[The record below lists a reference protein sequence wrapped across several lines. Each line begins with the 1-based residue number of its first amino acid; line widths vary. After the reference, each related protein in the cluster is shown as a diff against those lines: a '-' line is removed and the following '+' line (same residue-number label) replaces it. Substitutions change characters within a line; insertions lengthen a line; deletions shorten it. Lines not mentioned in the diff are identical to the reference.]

1 MDISKY
7 KAAIISNINKV
18 QNDPNIEMEAI
29 YRTNIDYPLDRT
41 TFNRVISYI
50 KGYNQYSMYSSGS
63 TLDIFLPDEDDSIRF
78 TVYGDGAINSYC
90 KSNTLSTLKPN
101 SYMLQRKARTMKP
114 IDINNYN
121 IRINFKKESE
131 DTDIKA
137 NYEIFNRWSTLNKLF
152 RYKKRF
158 SFITND
164 KLFSIDFTIVKS
176 SNIKVVNNDNYTMKK
191 RDINENMRR
200 FIVKPKNIMGFD
212 DWFETLKENDDVELR
227 GKKHEKMVPYKSI
240 QASNVLRN
248 DMKYEIEIEY
258 LGNKNNDIKAKYE
271 TILNEFVKHIEYI
284 LKAIQNNPFIISQEE
299 KSEFK
304 NQYNNIMKTRRFAG
318 PQPTA
323 LEMKHVTRKNYSDY
337 RDILSIRRNYCVT
350 DKADGERN
358 VLCVMNNGSAFMINR
373 KHEIKSLGCKM
384 PNMAGTV
391 LDGEYIVKDKQNKP
405 MIMFMMFDI
414 YFYKNSDLRMKP
426 FYRNDEERQLRPND
440 LSRYESL
447 NDFYEKMVLDKSV
460 EGIIVSKKTFYF
472 GDIVKYN
479 ETVDTEIMKIEGQL
493 NVLSE
498 NDPKYTHTNEYL
510 NSLKSDTKIFKH
522 SKTLLEKTYP
532 YNIDGLI
539 FTPINLAVGGS
550 FDSQKKTKYDGR
562 WYECFKWKPPL
573 ETTIDFLVFFKKNP
587 ENKTE
592 DLIQYSKKGDKV
604 IKYKTAVLYVGYM
617 PKRHTEFNSCRVLN
631 EELIFDEEYTN
642 VPFQPYNPY
651 IKNIEFAY
659 IPFENENNVVY
670 TADKQ
675 IISDGNIVEF
685 RYNSDLGEGF
695 WWESMRVRNINKPN
709 DFITA
714 INNWRTLHNPILKD
728 MITSGETPNVSDVYY
743 IKNKDRNKLPTKPL
757 ADFHSY
763 IKKTLISKVSKGA
776 KNYLDLC
783 AGKCGDMNHWI
794 DLKLSNIVCIE
805 LNRDNIENK
814 DNGGCKRILNAL
826 KDKVVNKN
834 TLKNTMMI
842 WGDASLTLDNGDAG
856 RDDLNKY
863 YLNVLYGNVEQ
874 SLVEN
879 SKLQRLYGIF
889 KDTRFDI
896 VSCQFSIHY
905 FFETQTK
912 LGTFLTNVSKNL
924 NKGGKFVGTALD
936 GDTVFNKL
944 QNESSIFKVKS
955 KDILWKI
962 NKKYKKKT
970 FVNDDTSI
978 GYPIDVYINSIGK
991 TTTEWL
997 VNFDYLK
1004 TECDNY
1010 NLKLVEVKN
1019 FKDIYMDLTNS
1030 NKKYG
1035 DVEKMDDELM
1045 ELSFMY
1051 NYFIFEKI

>member
-1 MDISKY
+1 MDISEY
-7 KAAIISNINKV
+7 KDAIIRNINKV
-18 QNDPNIEMEAI
+18 QKDSNIEMEAI
-29 YRTNIDYPLDRT
+29 YKTNIDYPLDRA

-50 KGYNQYSMYSSGS
+50 KGYNQSSMYSSGS
-63 TLDIFLPDEDDSIRF
+63 TLDIFLPDEDDSIRY

-90 KSNTLSTLKPN
+90 KSNTLSTLKPG
-101 SYMLQRKARTMKP
+101 SYILQRKSKIINP

-121 IRINFKKESE
+121 IRINFKKELDE
-131 DTDIKA
+131 KIDMA
-137 NYEIFNRWSTLNKLF
+137 IFNRWPTLNKLF
-152 RYKKRF
+152 RYKKRY

-176 SNIKVVNNDNYTMKK
+176 SNVKVVNQDNYTMKK
-191 RDINENMRR
+191 RNIKENMRN
-200 FIVKPKNIMGFD
+200 FIVKPKNIIGFD
-212 DWFETLKENDDVELR
+212 AWFETLKENDDVEMR
-227 GKKHEKMVPYKSI
+227 GKKYETMVPYKSI
-240 QASNVLRN
+240 QTSNVLSN

-258 LGNKNNDIKAKYE
+258 LGNKNKDIKAKYE

-284 LKAIQNNPFIISQEE
+284 LKSIQNNPFIISQKE

-304 NQYNNIMKTRRFAG
+304 NQYYKIMNTRRFAG

-358 VLCVMNNGSAFMINR
+358 ILCVMNNGSVFMINR
-373 KHEIKSLGCKM
+373 KNEIKSLGCKM
-384 PNMAGTV
+384 PGMAGTV
-391 LDGEYIVKDKQNKP
+391 LDGEYIVKDKNNIP
-405 MIMFMMFDI
+405 MIMFMVFDI
-414 YFYKNSDLRMKP
+414 YFYKKTDLRLKP
-426 FYRNDEERQLRPND
+426 FYRNDEERQDSPDD
-440 LSRYESL
+440 LSRYEYL
-447 NDFYEKMVLDKSV
+447 NEFFDKMELEKSV
-460 EGIIVSKKTFYF
+460 NGIIVSKKKFYF
-472 GDIVKYN
+472 GDVAKYD
-479 ETVDTEIMKIEGQL
+479 EAFDKEIMRIEGQL
-493 NVLSE
+493 KALPE
-498 NDPKYTHTNEYL
+498 NEPKYTDLNDYL
-510 NSLKSDTKIFKH
+510 NKLKSDTKIFEH

-532 YNIDGLI
+532 YHIDGLI

-550 FDSQKKTKYDGR
+550 FESHKKPKYDGR

-573 ETTIDFLVFFKKNP
+573 ETTIDFRVFFKKNP

-592 DLIQYSKKGDKV
+592 DLIQYVTRGNTV
-604 IKYKTAVLYVGYM
+604 IEYKIAVLYVGYN
-617 PKRHTEFNSCRVLN
+617 PKTHTQFNSCRVLN
-631 EELIFDEEYTN
+631 EELVFDDEYTN

-659 IPFENENNVVY
+659 IPLKNGVAY
-670 TADKQ
+670 TDDKQ

-685 RYNSDLGEGF
+685 RYNGDLTEGF
-695 WWESMRVRNINKPN
+695 WWESMRVRNISNPN

-714 INNWRTLHNPILKD
+714 INNWRTLHNPILKN
-728 MITSGETPNVSDVYY
+728 MIISGETPNVGDVYY

-763 IKKTLISKVSKGA
+763 IKKNLISKVSKGA

-814 DNGGCKRILNAL
+814 DNGGCNRILNAL
-826 KDKVVNKN
+826 KDEVVNKN
-834 TLKNTMMI
+834 SLKNTMMI
-842 WGDASLTLDNGDAG
+842 WGDASLPLDNGDAG
-856 RDDLNKY
+856 TDDLNKY

-905 FFETQTK
+905 FFENRLK
-912 LGTFLTNVSKNL
+912 LENFLTNVSNNL
-924 NKGGKFVGTALD
+924 NKGGKFVGTTLD
-936 GDTVFNKL
+936 GDMVFDKL
-944 QNESSIFKVKS
+944 KDESSIFMENYN
-955 KDILWKI
+955 DILWKI
-962 NKKYKKKT
+962 NKKYEKDY
-970 FVNDDTSI
+970 FIDDESSI

-997 VNFDYLK
+997 VNFKYLEK
-1004 TECDNY
+1004 KCMEY
-1010 NLKLVEVKN
+1010 GLKLLEVKN
-1019 FKDIYMDLTNS
+1019 FKDIYTELTS
-1030 NKKYG
+1030 SKKKYG
-1035 DVEKMDDELM
+1035 DVGKMEDELK